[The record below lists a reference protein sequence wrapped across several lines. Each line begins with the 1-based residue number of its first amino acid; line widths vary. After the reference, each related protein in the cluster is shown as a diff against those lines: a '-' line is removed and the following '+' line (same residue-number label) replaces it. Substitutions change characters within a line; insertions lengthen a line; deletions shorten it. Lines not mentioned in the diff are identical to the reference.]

1 MGCIGYMC
9 YSLHQSA
16 VFQWFSC
23 NGQQLRAVLPNATV
37 TCAFKVC
44 KYWLAPRWS
53 QRSCLDTS
61 FIRQRFR

>member
-1 MGCIGYMC
+1 MRVDGVGCIGYMC

-23 NGQQLRAVLPNATV
+23 NGQQLRAVLPDTTV

-44 KYWLAPRWS
+44 KVLVSSEMESA
-53 QRSCLDTS
+53 
-61 FIRQRFR
+61 

>member
-1 MGCIGYMC
+1 MRVDGVGCIGYMC

-23 NGQQLRAVLPNATV
+23 NGQQLRAVLPDATV

-44 KYWLAPRWS
+44 KVLVSSEIESA
-53 QRSCLDTS
+53 
-61 FIRQRFR
+61 